1 MSATY
6 QGTLSPFPSRRD
18 YAGAVARFISCWWR
32 SYIVWRNQQLAI
44 AALQRLDNR
53 LLNDIGID
61 HSEIRSVVRAGG
73 KERNPKF
80 HRCRTELKCL

>member
-1 MSATY
+1 MSVTY
-6 QGTLSPFPSRRD
+6 QNAFVPAPERRN
-18 YAGAVARFISCWWR
+18 YLALIGQFISVWWR

-61 HSEIRSVVRAGG
+61 RSEIGSVVRTGG
-73 KERNPKF
+73 KERHTKF
-80 HRCRTELKCL
+80 NGQWNVLKWL

>member
-1 MSATY
+1 MSVTY
-6 QGTLSPFPSRRD
+6 HGTLTPAPAGPD
-18 YAGAVARFISCWWR
+18 YLAAIARFVSAWWR

-61 HSEIRSVVRAGG
+61 RSEIGSVVRTGG

-80 HRCRTELKCL
+80 DGQWNVLKWL